1 MASTGPSSTSHLRS
15 ALGSTARPLRT
26 VAQKRQQKGALH
38 GLASTNTRASIGM
51 QQKGA
56 FHGLASTNTRA
67 SIGNYVVARLS
78 DTKAEEVSQLK

>member
-1 MASTGPSSTSHLRS
+1 M
-15 ALGSTARPLRT
+15 
-26 VAQKRQQKGALH
+26 AQKRQQKGALH

-67 SIGNYVVARLS
+67 YIGMQQKGALHGLTSTNTRASIGNYVVARLS